1 MFPVFVSS
9 LPAQAAPHH
18 GGPVGR
24 HGHPGGPGGGPGGGQ
39 GGGQGGGA
47 GSGATGF
54 QRAQQTLEHQIIARQ
69 VQLALLGNNVA
80 DAPNVT
86 ASDRTALAAII
97 TSEQTDLATDAA
109 NATAATTVAE
119 LLTVAQAVIGDERVY
134 AVVTGQVNLV
144 LSADNF
150 TVVEAGFT
158 NLVTELTPLV
168 TELGDTHASNL
179 LADVTSEVVAGT
191 SLTTGVSAEAL
202 ALAPSGYPGNK
213 SEIQTWTYQLRQV
226 GRDLDRARDDVQRIE
241 QMALSVHFLPGPL
254 VAGST
259 TTTVAATTTTTV
271 AATTTTTA
279 APTTTTTAA
288 TTTTS
293 S

>member
-1 MFPVFVSS
+1 
-9 LPAQAAPHH
+9 
-18 GGPVGR
+18 
-24 HGHPGGPGGGPGGGQ
+24 
-39 GGGQGGGA
+39 
-47 GSGATGF
+47 
-54 QRAQQTLEHQIIARQ
+54 LEHQIIARQ

-119 LLTVAQAVIGDERVY
+119 LQTVAQAVVGDERVY

-144 LSADNF
+144 LNADNF
-150 TVVEAGFT
+150 TVIEAGFT

-168 TELGDTHASNL
+168 TELGNAHASNL
-179 LADVTSEVVAGT
+179 LADVTSEVAAAT

-202 ALAPSGYPGNK
+202 ALTPSGYPGNK
-213 SEIQTWTYQLRQV
+213 SEIQTWIYQLRQV

-241 QMALSVHFLPGPL
+241 QMALSVHFLPSPL

-293 S
+293 G